1 LSVIHDRELAAV
13 IAHGLLNTVA
23 AVSGSARTLRR
34 YGHRLG
40 DDDYEVLLGSIVD
53 NAGVF
58 MDGLDAILENCS
70 DAFGDAATT
79 MALAARTI
87 RSVPEA
93 DLPQVLDGLVA
104 HTSVLEL
111 GLAAMVRGLS
121 PELLEFLNGLQRR
134 PPSTPG

>member
-1 LSVIHDRELAAV
+1 LSVILDRELAAV
-13 IAHGLLNTVA
+13 IAHGLMNTVA

-40 DDDYEVLLGSIVD
+40 EEDYEQLVASIVD
-53 NAGVF
+53 NASVF
-58 MDGLDAILENCS
+58 VDGLDAILENCS

-93 DLPQVLDGLVA
+93 DLPAVLDGIVA
-104 HTSVLEL
+104 HSSVLEL
-111 GLAAMVRGLS
+111 GLGSMVRGL
-121 PELLEFLNGLQRR
+121 PRDVLRFLDGLQRR
-134 PPSTPG
+134 VDGPG